1 MRHDARDSVRSRLPP
16 VGRTQVCSWE
26 RAASAADLERG
37 CGGRRAAGILFLKRF
52 QSKPNEKDRVL
63 PPLCSCILEEDG

>member
-1 MRHDARDSVRSRLPP
+1 MLETAFGHACRPSVGLR
-16 VGRTQVCSWE
+16 
-26 RAASAADLERG
+26 SAAGSARHPLPILSVDVED
-37 CGGRRAAGILFLKRF
+37 AAPLAFFFEKF